1 MSREQEKSLV
11 AQANRI
17 LREAGLSSDGRPKS
31 AKRESF
37 KAISTPC
44 GGKPGYRR

>member
-1 MSREQEKSLV
+1 MSQQEVKSLV
-11 AQANRI
+11 ALADQI
-17 LREAGLSSDGRPKS
+17 LKEAGCASDGRPKGV
-31 AKRESF
+31 KRESL